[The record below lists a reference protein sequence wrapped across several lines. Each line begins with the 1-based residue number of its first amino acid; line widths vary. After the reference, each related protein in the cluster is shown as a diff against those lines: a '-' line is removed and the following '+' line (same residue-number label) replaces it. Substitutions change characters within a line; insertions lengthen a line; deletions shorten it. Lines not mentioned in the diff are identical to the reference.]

1 MDSEDFVIYRFRI
14 MKKLLLLTLAAVFP
28 VIAAHGQ
35 LVIYGLSFNTTGPSV
50 NYSFLQGG
58 YLIVDAGSD
67 AVTSIVTLTDPQTQ
81 LLYYTTDI
89 LSGTYTEMVA
99 EGSNQEY
106 GVIYSSTGS
115 GGDADNI
122 AFQILGKTS
131 NKVDIGGGNNL
142 SIARKLQGY
151 LLASASESVSVGT
164 NNISTITYGFAGSSK
179 VDAKYQSDLTKDAN
193 NKRLD
198 AAAAME
204 NLTAVLV
211 NRGVVPQPTAS
222 PGPSPSASP
231 TASPTATP

>member
-1 MDSEDFVIYRFRI
+1 
-14 MKKLLLLTLAAVFP
+14 MKKLLILAMAAVFP
-28 VIAAHGQ
+28 VMVVRGQ
-35 LVIYGLSFNTTGPSV
+35 LVIYDLSFNTTGPSV

-58 YLIVDAGSD
+58 YLVVDAGSD

-131 NKVDIGGGNNL
+131 DGVDIGAGNSL
-142 SIARKLQGY
+142 SIAKKLQGY
-151 LLASASESVSVGT
+151 LLASASESVSTDT
-164 NNISTITYGFAGSSK
+164 NNITTISYGFAGSSK
-179 VDAKYQSDLTKDAN
+179 VDAKYQADLTKDAN
-193 NKRLD
+193 NRRLD
-198 AAAAME
+198 AAAAIE
-204 NLTAVLV
+204 NLTAILV
-211 NRGVVPQPTAS
+211 NRGVVPQPSAS
-222 PGPSPSASP
+222 PTATPGASPIATP